1 MSVSDVRTNLQTRPF
16 IGQSYPLIPEK
27 FYNPNPSRN
36 ALGLFGGN
44 EVSQISGN
52 IVDLESDLFGITR
65 DVSRAPQFKYQ
76 PSCALGGAQSCA
88 DWPKSFQFQERSTGR
103 VVTVDTRPRHL
114 PTTQYVSMPGVPTPS
129 PFAQEVHG
137 APWRF

>member
-1 MSVSDVRTNLQTRPF
+1 MSADLPMYLQTRPF
-16 IGQSYPLIPEK
+16 IANGYPQIPEK
-27 FYNPNPSRN
+27 FYHPNASRN

-44 EVSQISGN
+44 EVSVVSGN

-65 DVSRAPQFKYQ
+65 DLSRAPAYKYQ
-76 PSCALGGAQSCA
+76 PSCALGGSQACA
-88 DWPKSFQFQERSTGR
+88 DWPKPLVFQERSSGQ

-114 PTTQYVSMPGVPTPS
+114 PTSQFVSMPGVPTPS
-129 PFAQEVHG
+129 PFVQEVHG